1 MAAEQIP
8 GSIQSLGLVDLSYLF
23 KKNYAGAA
31 RDAKPGDAAQ
41 ATLDQIE
48 GVRGD
53 VDHLIICCDAPPY
66 LRQQTYPEYKAHRE
80 KPEAEET
87 AQKRWTL
94 EKLAGYGYRIARVK
108 GYEADDVIATIIAS
122 VGLWCPDVRI
132 IASDKD
138 LACLVSDNVRMFV
151 PRVGERA
158 GEIRGPAEIKAKYG
172 VEPKDMPLYLALM
185 GDKSD
190 NIPGVPGIGPKKAAG
205 LIHDCGTLVGIAEA
219 LASESGAGESAGQ
232 KAMWQSL
239 ADHWD
244 QLKLS
249 VELVKLATDVPLD
262 LEALLSPDG
271 KDEEGDMTEPANT
284 TEAEWDPISKTP
296 ENYAAPKPIKSEPPK
311 GPGPVKAVPP
321 ETKALAK
328 YGSVSED
335 LQPLD
340 LESARAMSK
349 WLYESRMFG
358 KFPTPE
364 AVFAVMLRGRELGIG
379 VTTSLM
385 GFHVIEGKPTASA
398 DLIRSLAERDE
409 HCEYFMLVDASDES
423 ATWETKHKKHPK
435 PVRFTYTI
443 AQAKQAGLSGGNW
456 SKRPQ
461 DMLIKT
467 AGSKLAR
474 LVYPK
479 AVLGLYAPEEMDA
492 A

>member
-8 GSIQSLGLVDLSYLF
+8 GSIQSVALVDLSYLF
-23 KKNYAGAA
+23 KKNYAGAP

-41 ATLDQIE
+41 ETLDQIE

-53 VDHLIICCDAPPY
+53 VDHLIVCCDAPPY
-66 LRQQTYPEYKAHRE
+66 HRQQLYAEYKAHRE

-94 EKLAGYGYRIARVK
+94 EKLTAYGYRIARVK
-108 GYEADDVIATIIAS
+108 GYEADDVIATLALS

-138 LACLVSDNVRMFV
+138 LACLVSDTVRMFV
-151 PRVGERA
+151 PRVGDRP

-172 VEPKDMPLYLALM
+172 VEPKDMPLFLALT
-185 GDKSD
+185 GDKGD
-190 NIPGVPGIGPKKAAG
+190 NIP
-205 LIHDCGTLVGIAEA
+205 DCGSLTGIAEA
-219 LASESGAGESAGQ
+219 LAAGPSEGETAAQ
-232 KAMWQSL
+232 KTMWKTL

-244 QLKLS
+244 QLRLS
-249 VELVKLATDVPLD
+249 ADLVRLVTDVPLD
-262 LEALLSPDG
+262 LEALLQTDG
-271 KDEEGDMTEPANT
+271 KDDDVGDMAEMVNDDSPEVS
-284 TEAEWDPISKTP
+284 EADFVPISK
-296 ENYAAPKPIKSEPPK
+296 AAEGYVAPTVMRKSEPPQK
-311 GPGPVKAVPP
+311 AANQTEPKPGLV
-321 ETKALAK
+321 K
-328 YGSVSED
+328 YGHVDES
-335 LQPLD
+335 LQPQD
-340 LESARAMSK
+340 LESAKAMSK
-349 WLYESRMFG
+349 WLYDSRMFG

-385 GFHVIEGKPTASA
+385 GFHVIEGRPTASA

-409 HCEYFMLVDASDES
+409 HCEYFMLIEADNEK
-423 ATWETKHKKHPK
+423 ATWETKHKRHPK
-435 PVRFTYTI
+435 PTRFTYTI
-443 AQAKQAGLSGGNW
+443 EQAKQAGLNTGNW
-456 SKRPQ
+456 AKRPQ
-461 DMLIKT
+461 DMLVKT